1 MKQMDERIKKI
12 ADYYGF
18 TSQANMLCE
27 ESAEYMVALNKLRRG
42 KTEAYANVKEEVAD
56 IIVVAKQLRY
66 LLGVD
71 EIDKIIS
78 EKLDRQIQRIHDESE
93 PETAELPEV
102 NTEGMQ
108 PGEIRTAR
116 NGNAWKSVKKI

>member
-1 MKQMDERIKKI
+1 MDERIKKI

-66 LLGVD
+66 LLGAD

-78 EKLDRQIQRIHDESE
+78 EKLDRQIQRIKDESE
-93 PETAELPEV
+93 PETAELPEA

-108 PGEIRTAR
+108 SGEIRTAR
-116 NGNAWKSVKKI
+116 TGDAWKKVKKI

>member
-1 MKQMDERIKKI
+1 MDERIKKI

-42 KTEAYANVKEEVAD
+42 KTEAYTNVKEEVAD

-66 LLGVD
+66 LLGAD

-78 EKLDRQIQRIHDESE
+78 EKLDRQIQRIE
-93 PETAELPEV
+93 AERE
-102 NTEGMQ
+102 
-108 PGEIRTAR
+108 
-116 NGNAWKSVKKI
+116 

>member
-1 MKQMDERIKKI
+1 MMDERIKKI

-42 KTEAYANVKEEVAD
+42 KPEAYANVKEEVAD

-71 EIDKIIS
+71 EIDRIIS
-78 EKLDRQIQRIHDESE
+78 EKLDRQIQRIKDESE
-93 PETAELPEV
+93 PETAELPEID
-102 NTEGMQ
+102 TEGMQ
-108 PGEIRTAR
+108 SGEIRTER
-116 NGNAWKSVKKI
+116 NGDAWKSVMKI

>member
-1 MKQMDERIKKI
+1 MDERIKRI

-71 EIDKIIS
+71 EIDRIIS
-78 EKLDRQIQRIHDESE
+78 EKLDRQIQRIKDESE
-93 PETAELPEV
+93 PETVELPEV
-102 NTEGMQ
+102 DTEGMQ
-108 PGEIRTAR
+108 SGEIRTAR
-116 NGNAWKSVKKI
+116 NGDAWKMVKKI

>member
-1 MKQMDERIKKI
+1 MDERIKKI

-42 KTEAYANVKEEVAD
+42 KPEAYANVKEEVAD

-66 LLGVD
+66 LLGAD
-71 EIDKIIS
+71 EIDRIIS
-78 EKLDRQIQRIHDESE
+78 EKLDRQIQRIKDESE

-108 PGEIRTAR
+108 SGEIRTVR
-116 NGNAWKSVKKI
+116 NGDAWKSVMKMGG

>member
-1 MKQMDERIKKI
+1 MDERIKKI

-42 KTEAYANVKEEVAD
+42 KPEAYANVKEEVAD

-66 LLGVD
+66 LLGAD

-78 EKLDRQIQRIHDESE
+78 EKLDRQIQRIKDESE

-102 NTEGMQ
+102 DTEGMQ
-108 PGEIRTAR
+108 SGEIRTAR
-116 NGNAWKSVKKI
+116 NGDAWKSVKKI

>member
-1 MKQMDERIKKI
+1 MDEHIKKI

-56 IIVVAKQLRY
+56 IIVVAMQLRY
-66 LLGVD
+66 LLGAD
-71 EIDKIIS
+71 EIDSIIS
-78 EKLDRQIQRIHDESE
+78 EKLDRQIQRIKDESE

-108 PGEIRTAR
+108 SGEIRTAR
-116 NGNAWKSVKKI
+116 NGDAWQSVKKI

>member
-1 MKQMDERIKKI
+1 MDERIKKI

-42 KTEAYANVKEEVAD
+42 KTEAYANVKEEIAD

-66 LLGVD
+66 LLGAD
-71 EIDKIIS
+71 EIDRIIS
-78 EKLDRQIQRIHDESE
+78 EKLDRQIQRIKDESG

-102 NTEGMQ
+102 DTEGMHS
-108 PGEIRTAR
+108 GEIRTER
-116 NGNAWKSVKKI
+116 NGDAWKSVMKMGE

>member
-1 MKQMDERIKKI
+1 MDERIKKI
-12 ADYYGF
+12 ADHYGF

-42 KTEAYANVKEEVAD
+42 KAEAYENIKEEVAD

-66 LLGVD
+66 LLGAA
-71 EIDKIIS
+71 EIDRIIS
-78 EKLDRQIQRIHDESE
+78 EKLDRQIQRLKDESE

-108 PGEIRTAR
+108 SGEIRTAR
-116 NGNAWKSVKKI
+116 NGDAWKSVMKMRE

>member
-1 MKQMDERIKKI
+1 MDERIKKI
-12 ADYYGF
+12 ADHYGF

-42 KTEAYANVKEEVAD
+42 KAEAYENIKEEVAD

-66 LLGVD
+66 LLGAA
-71 EIDKIIS
+71 EIDRIIS
-78 EKLDRQIQRIHDESE
+78 EKLDRQIQRLKDESE
-93 PETAELPEV
+93 PEAAELPEV

-108 PGEIRTAR
+108 SGEIRTAR
-116 NGNAWKSVKKI
+116 NGDAWKSVMKMRE

>member
-1 MKQMDERIKKI
+1 MDERIKKI

-56 IIVVAKQLRY
+56 IIVVAMQLRY
-66 LLGVD
+66 LLGAD

-78 EKLDRQIQRIHDESE
+78 EKLDRQIQRIE
-93 PETAELPEV
+93 AEKEQ
-102 NTEGMQ
+102 EDG
-108 PGEIRTAR
+108 R
-116 NGNAWKSVKKI
+116 